1 MSGVLPSHVF
11 FSELLCMSVTQ
22 SLLLLAGIIL
32 ASAFFSI
39 AEIALA
45 AARPLKLRQLVDEV
59 RNTIKCLFANRCGD
73 GLWRWGGR

>member
-1 MSGVLPSHVF
+1 MSGVLPSRLV
-11 FSELLCMSVTQ
+11 FSELLYMSVTQ

-45 AARPLKLRQLVDEV
+45 AARPLKLRQLVDEGNHNAQRV
-59 RNTIKCLFANRCGD
+59 I
-73 GLWRWGGR
+73 